1 MVLMLVWGR
10 SPECTRQGRDRRERL
25 LAAVLLLALGAAS
38 PVWAEQDSQLA
49 GSITDQTGAAL
60 AGVIVTLH
68 GRDTRRVDTNAAGHF
83 EFGDLPA
90 GDYELDARRAGF
102 KPAHSRVSLRS
113 GEPSVMSLTLS
124 VAIVEQTVVTATKV
138 GEGTVQT
145 TPLAISTL
153 SSRDLERLDTRTLD
167 QTAALLPSVTFS
179 QNTDYA
185 MLTIRGIGTNAV
197 NAGSDPSSAIYLD
210 GIYLARPAMALLD
223 FLDLDRIELLRGPQ
237 GTLYGRNAVGG
248 ALNLI
253 TKRPTNDFE
262 ASGHFTTGN
271 FGELRIDARVSG
283 PLKRDKVMGSLAF
296 LRGVQ
301 DGYVHDLNHPD
312 NPLGG
317 DDVTAARGQL
327 AVAFGPR
334 TDLLVST
341 DVNLQ
346 KGTPLTFA
354 KVLAVKPG
362 FQVDN
367 PPDFLDVRT
376 STPAWGRNMQ
386 YGATARVTSALTPS
400 TTLVS
405 LSAFRKLD
413 DDVLVDADET
423 ELDVLTAHL
432 HEIQHQVSEELT
444 LSHRQPGL
452 TWVSGMFLFHEF
464 EHQPVIVGMDGPRL
478 ETRVDPRVDA
488 TSGALYGQGNIG
500 LTSRASLTLG
510 LRYTHEGK
518 NISNAGQRD
527 TVDPPQ
533 MLVPSSAYA
542 YTDSIAYTA
551 WTPKFGV
558 EMHLPHNALAYISA
572 TRGFKSGGF
581 NPTST
586 KAGLGYAPEW
596 AWSYESGLKTE
607 FMDGRARLNAS
618 AFVTDY
624 TNLQVQTAIQPGV
637 FAISNAASAT
647 IRGIEVETTARLGH
661 GFEAGGH
668 ATWVDAIYNRYIA
681 VGLGGVT
688 GDVAGNR
695 LNNAP
700 QWAGRLWIEW
710 SVEIGSRGR
719 LSLAADST
727 AQSTVFFTPFNDN
740 ILRQGPYGQLG
751 IRAEYGPNRR
761 RWSVSAFARNITN
774 ETYITMA
781 SNSPP
786 PAYGGRPGPPR
797 QIGIA
802 LTVRR

>member
-1 MVLMLVWGR
+1 VFTVVI
-10 SPECTRQGRDRRERL
+10 
-25 LAAVLLLALGAAS
+25 LAALSVAALSQQNG
-38 PVWAEQDSQLA
+38 QLA
-49 GSITDQTGAAL
+49 GSVTDQTGAAL
-60 AGVIVTLH
+60 VGVIVTVRGAKTLMAET
-68 GRDTRRVDTNAAGHF
+68 DAAGHF
-83 EFGDLPA
+83 ELRDLPT
-90 GDYELDARRAGF
+90 GDYELDAEQSGF
-102 KPAHSRVSLRS
+102 APAHRSVRVRPGDRLF
-113 GEPSVMSLTLS
+113 VSLTLS
-124 VAIVEQTVVTATKV
+124 ITIVEQTVVTATKV

-145 TPLAISTL
+145 TPMAISAL
-153 SSRDLERLDTRTLD
+153 SNRELERLDVRTVD
-167 QTAALLPSVTFS
+167 QAAALLPSVTFS

-210 GIYLARPAMALLD
+210 GVYLARPAMALLD

-262 ASGHFTTGN
+262 ASGRFTAGN
-271 FGELRIDARVSG
+271 LGQLRAEARVSG
-283 PLKRDKVMGSLAF
+283 PLKRDRVMGSVAF

-301 DGYVHDLNHPD
+301 DGYVRDLNHPD
-312 NPLGG
+312 HPLGG

-327 AVAFGPR
+327 DVAFDPR
-334 TDLLVST
+334 TDLLLSA

-346 KGTPLTFA
+346 RGTPLTFA

-367 PPDFLDVRT
+367 PPDPLEVRT
-376 STPAWGRNMQ
+376 STPAWGRNLQ
-386 YGATARVTSALTPS
+386 YGATARLASALTPA

-405 LSAFRKLD
+405 LSAFRKVD
-413 DDVLVDADET
+413 DDFLVDTDVT
-423 ELDVLTAHL
+423 ELDLQTAHL

-444 LSHRQPGL
+444 LSHQQAGL
-452 TWVSGMFLFHEF
+452 TWVGGMFLFHEL
-464 EHQPVIVGMDGPRL
+464 EHQPVAVDMGGPRL
-478 ETRVDPRVDA
+478 ENQVDPRVDA
-488 TSGALYGQGNIG
+488 TSSALFGQANVG
-500 LTSRASLTLG
+500 LTSRLSLTAG

-518 NISNAGQRD
+518 GIDNAGQRY
-527 TVDPPQ
+527 TLDPPQ
-533 MLVPSSAYA
+533 TLVSGSAYA
-542 YTDSIAYTA
+542 YTDSITYTA
-551 WTPKFGV
+551 WTPKLGLD
-558 EMHLPHNALAYISA
+558 MRLPNNTLVYFSA

-596 AWSYESGLKTE
+596 AWSYEGGLKTE
-607 FMDGRARLNAS
+607 LKGGQGRLNAS

-637 FAISNAASAT
+637 FAISNAATAT
-647 IRGIEVETTARLGH
+647 IRGVEVEATARIGH
-661 GFEAGGH
+661 GLEAGGH
-668 ATWVDAIYNRYIA
+668 ATWLDAIYNRYIA
-681 VGLGGVT
+681 VGLGGIT

-700 QWAGRLWIEW
+700 EWTGRLWIGW
-710 SVEIGSRGR
+710 SGAISGSRR

-740 ILRQGPYGQLG
+740 ILRQRPYGLLG
-751 IRAEYGPNRR
+751 FRGEYGPNQR
-761 RWSVSAFARNITN
+761 RWSINVFARNVTD
-774 ETYITMA
+774 TPYITMA

-786 PAYGGRPGPPR
+786 PAYGGRPGPSR
-797 QIGIA
+797 QLGMA